1 MCVCLSVCL
10 LLVWFL
16 CWEYSV
22 CVVEELVF
30 CRVAALEEP
39 ALD

>member
-1 MCVCLSVCL
+1 MSVCVCVCLSFACL
-10 LLVWFL
+10 V
-16 CWEYSV
+16 SV
-22 CVVEELVF
+22 LGIQCVVEELVF